1 MTTPD
6 SRHSTCGSPPC
17 FAAAFVR
24 AGLRNLPTSYDVEV
38 LVDGPAEAVR
48 ARVGRWVSVEEA
60 GAGCRIRMS
69 TDSLDWAALA
79 VGAAGAEFT
88 VVTPEELGAHLRGW
102 GERFVRATVSL
113 PA

>member
-1 MTTPD
+1 M
-6 SRHSTCGSPPC
+6 R
-17 FAAAFVR
+17 
-24 AGLRNLPTSYDVEV
+24 
-38 LVDGPAEAVR
+38 
-48 ARVGRWVSVEEA
+48 
-60 GAGCRIRMS
+60 